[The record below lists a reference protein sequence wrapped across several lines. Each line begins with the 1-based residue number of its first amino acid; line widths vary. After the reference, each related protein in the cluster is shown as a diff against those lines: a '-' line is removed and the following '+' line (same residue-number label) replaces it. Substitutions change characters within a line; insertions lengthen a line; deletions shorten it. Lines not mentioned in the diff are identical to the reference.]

1 MYYDLRSVALL
12 RNLHLQKLLPTVA
25 KKYSLDVVYIM
36 YSGRKRFGTPR
47 LPPPPFNCLAK
58 LKLAGPSKVV
68 FGAEPAQP
76 VILESR

>member
-36 YSGRKRFGTPR
+36 YSGRSKEAVWNST
-47 LPPPPFNCLAK
+47 PPPPHRLIVWPN
-58 LKLAGPSKVV
+58 
-68 FGAEPAQP
+68 
-76 VILESR
+76 